1 MLYFTTPPASQ
12 SLIAQVSTP
21 SAENTPASP
30 TNVTLWQGGAGLLL
44 AAVVGGTIFFQWQI
58 QKLQKDVRFQKF
70 KNQEL
75 EKKLKLA
82 LRTITKMETN
92 PDLVHSREFNLDYL
106 RMRMDEKGFNN
117 AILNQIKAKVNTKI
131 AAALRATPT
140 GPVGVANTSGRHIME
155 VIEVEYATDPRSDKK
170 RVLFRIQ
177 IRLVKLPSQKTSEI
191 VREVCECMAA
201 YLSPEAEEEFWQPTI
216 QGHLATLQWDQK
228 AKPTPMLV
236 LEQTA
241 EGQNV
246 TLRSRMG
253 TKKKYQSKADPAPD
267 QPSQSPARV

>member
-1 MLYFTTPPASQ
+1 NSG
-12 SLIAQVSTP
+12 
-21 SAENTPASP
+21 NTVPNA
-30 TNVTLWQGGAGLLL
+30 VTLWQGGTGVLL
-44 AAVVGGTIFFQWQI
+44 ATVIGGTIFFRWQI
-58 QKLQKDVRFQKF
+58 QKLKKKIRFQHF

-92 PDLVHSREFNLDYL
+92 PDLVHSREFNLEYL
-106 RMRMDEKGFNN
+106 RMRMDEQGFNS
-117 AILNQIKAKVNTKI
+117 AIRNQIKAKINTKI
-131 AAALRATPT
+131 AASLRTNPS
-140 GPVGVANTSGRHIME
+140 GPVGVASTSGRQILE
-155 VIEVEYATDPRSDKK
+155 TIEVEYATDPRSDKK

-177 IRLVKLPSQKTSEI
+177 VRLVKLPSQKTTEI
-191 VREVCECMAA
+191 VREICECMTA

-241 EGQNV
+241 EGKNV

-253 TKKKYQSKADPAPD
+253 PKKKYKYKSETE
-267 QPSQSPARV
+267 SPAQV